1 MVKDNDFSFYNNK
14 EFIMKN
20 KNENNNH
27 NNNVIENISENIDD
41 KIEENINDTNKDI
54 ISNQFPKPFENK
66 NFDLINK
73 NEKKELKN
81 KETNT
86 IYENII
92 TEQQNIKTSFS
103 NETDNIIKE
112 NLLLLIPKFEKAQK
126 LNLISNI
133 SFQTKKLKEVN
144 INNNILSLKNNK
156 QKDNIKDI
164 PHDETFIDMN
174 NNFNKKFNSNSKLFF
189 QTNDKD
195 NNSINTSSI
204 VNENKHEN
212 NKSLTA

>member
-54 ISNQFPKPFENK
+54 INNQFPKPFENK

-133 SFQTKKLKEVN
+133 SFKTKKLKELN
-144 INNNILSLKNNK
+144 INNNKLSLKNNK

-174 NNFNKKFNSNSKLFF
+174 NNFDKNFNSNSKLFF